1 MHLSELRTKFGHP
14 VRTRRSPL
22 GERRGTPRGIWRPV
36 SRGTKA
42 TLLLQRILMVLVVVL
57 LAYHVSRRGSA
68 PPQQGFSY
76 YTDHYRHMRFAWE
89 ALSIGARVYVTPLR
103 DFAIIGDPLA
113 YSWTNTEYLYPP
125 SALLAYLPFA
135 LLTYGGVLPF
145 TPVATALV
153 CAFALAAAYASLRV
167 WREGLERSASFE
179 SRALWTAL
187 AAGLFIH
194 GMGWGLL
201 GQYDTVVVLVLLL
214 SVQAKSRS
222 WRILGLGFA
231 FSLKFQ
237 ALLVFPFFVHEVW
250 LLAQRPR
257 GSLRRDAPALIG
269 LALTGLTL
277 LLVLYL
283 GQRGALSP
291 VREGPLHIRELLH
304 HRVTLGCV
312 LFTTT
317 FAAVAF
323 AKRQPEAGL
332 IVVWTFGAFASLS
345 LIQGWYVLYLF
356 PLAAFASRRAGGWVA
371 VYTLGLLYFIGWV
384 PDVYRVAAEVLI
396 LPY

>member
-1 MHLSELRTKFGHP
+1 MT
-14 VRTRRSPL
+14 
-22 GERRGTPRGIWRPV
+22 
-36 SRGTKA
+36 RGTKA
-42 TLLLQRILMVLVVVL
+42 TLLLQRIVMLGVVGL
-57 LAYHVSRRGSA
+57 LIYHVARRGSA
-68 PPQQGFSY
+68 PPEQGFGY

-135 LLTYGGVLPF
+135 LLTYGDVLPF
-145 TPVATALV
+145 TPVATGLV
-153 CAFALAAAYASLRV
+153 CAFALAAAYASVRL
-167 WREGLERSASFE
+167 WREGLERSTSFE

-187 AAGLFIH
+187 SACLFVH
-194 GMGWGLL
+194 GMAWGLL
-201 GQYDTVVVLVLLL
+201 GQYDTVVVLVMLL
-214 SVQAKSRS
+214 SVLAKSPSR
-222 WRILGLGFA
+222 RILGLGFA

-237 ALLVFPFFVHEVW
+237 ALIVFPFFVHEVW

-257 GSLRRDAPALIG
+257 GSLRRDLPALLG
-269 LALTGLTL
+269 LSLTALTL
-277 LLVLYL
+277 LLALYL

-291 VREGPLHIRELLH
+291 VKQGPLHIGDLLH

-323 AKRQPEAGL
+323 VKRQREAAAVAL
-332 IVVWTFGAFASLS
+332 WTFAAFASLS
-345 LIQGWYVLYLF
+345 LVQGWYVLYLF
-356 PLAAFASRRAGGWVA
+356 PLAAFASRRAGSWVA

-384 PDVYRVAAEVLI
+384 PDVYRVAAEVLV